1 MGSSP
6 SKGGGEE
13 WTSEI
18 YFDPRADGND
28 TPARISDDELKTKFK
43 ELIDPSEKIL
53 NVRVYKTPLSEVQL
67 TNAVSFHAYTVFET
81 DQWWW
86 SIEKNTEGLT
96 IQRAKDFDAVGK
108 RYRQTKRPGI
118 DFIQFGMQ
126 LIKEDEG
133 RKTMDELVD
142 FLYRK
147 DKLNQKYNWAT
158 SNCKNLAADIFNFVA
173 RYKNWNHIGIF

>member
-1 MGSSP
+1 M
-6 SKGGGEE
+6 
-13 WTSEI
+13 
-18 YFDPRADGND
+18 
-28 TPARISDDELKTKFK
+28 
-43 ELIDPSEKIL
+43 
-53 NVRVYKTPLSEVQL
+53 
-67 TNAVSFHAYTVFET
+67 SFHAYTVFET

-96 IQRAKDFDAVGK
+96 IQRAKEFDAVGK
-108 RYRQTKRPGI
+108 RYRQRKRPGI
-118 DFIQFGMQ
+118 DFLQFGLQ

>member
-28 TPARISDDELKTKFK
+28 TPARISDAELKAKFK
-43 ELIDPSEKIL
+43 QLIDPSEKIL

-96 IQRAKDFDAVGK
+96 IQRAKEFDAVGK

-118 DFIQFGMQ
+118 DFLQFGLQ

>member
-1 MGSSP
+1 MI
-6 SKGGGEE
+6 EA
-13 WTSEI
+13 SETI
-18 YFDPRADGND
+18 
-28 TPARISDDELKTKFK
+28 LKVY
-43 ELIDPSEKIL
+43 L
-53 NVRVYKTPLSEVQL
+53 YKTPLTDWQF
-67 TNAVSFHAYTVFET
+67 TNELLHHAYIVFET

-96 IQRAKDFDAVGK
+96 VQRAKDFDAVGK

-118 DFIQFGMQ
+118 DFVQFGLQ